1 MTPFPMEVPG
11 DSGIE
16 AGTWPGSI
24 NKNWREAGLPDLKR
38 PEAKA

>member
-16 AGTWPGSI
+16 AGTWPGI
-24 NKNWREAGLPDLKR
+24 NKDRREAGLPDLKR